1 MINMPKS
8 TSYIVMSDSEYD
20 SDSSVSSFEAPVEV
34 QSGGKKA
41 SKKTTTK
48 KVTSKKSSK
57 KSSKKA
63 SKKGSKASK
72 KTSKKSS
79 KKASKKASK
88 KGSNTS
94 KKTSKQAT
102 KTKAKKTKSKGNSD
116 KPKRELNPIMKRMNV
131 LRNEH
136 IGSHIGTKAP
146 MKTIPPFK
154 LVMAD
159 ARKHFKLGEK
169 DKNTVEVVDK
179 AIEMFDASPT
189 KYCKD

>member
-41 SKKTTTK
+41 ATK

-63 SKKGSKASK
+63 SKKSSKASK

-79 KKASKKASK
+79 KKASKK
-88 KGSNTS
+88 
-94 KKTSKQAT
+94 TSKQAT
-102 KTKAKKTKSKGNSD
+102 KTKAKKAKSKGNSD

>member
-8 TSYIVMSDSEYD
+8 TLCIVMSDSEYD

-41 SKKTTTK
+41 SKKVTSK
-48 KVTSKKSSK
+48 KVTSKKS
-57 KSSKKA
+57 
-63 SKKGSKASK
+63 SK

-79 KKASKKASK
+79 KKASKKSSK
-88 KGSNTS
+88 KTS

>member
-1 MINMPKS
+1 MNNVPRSQYHIL
-8 TSYIVMSDSEYD
+8 MSDSEYD
-20 SDSSVSSFEAPVEV
+20 SDSSVSSFEAPVAK
-34 QSGGKKA
+34 QTGGK
-41 SKKTTTK
+41 STKKTTAKKTSSK
-48 KVTSKKSSK
+48 KVAK

-63 SKKGSKASK
+63 
-72 KTSKKSS
+72 SKKSS

-88 KGSNTS
+88 KSSKQS
-94 KKTSKQAT
+94 KKASKTTT
-102 KTKAKKTKSKGNSD
+102 KTKGKKKASKGDSD
-116 KPKRELNPIMKRMNV
+116 KPKRQLNPIMKQMNV

-159 ARKHFKLGEK
+159 ARKHFKLSEK

-179 AIEMFDASPT
+179 AIELFNASPA
-189 KYCKD
+189 KYCK